1 MLLRLALYSTLGLVL
16 DALGQSYN
24 TWGFW
29 CILALF
35 ISAEHLT
42 RIQVVEDINAEVER
56 IKQQRK
62 AKDNS
67 NDTQP

>member
-1 MLLRLALYSTLGLVL
+1 MLLRLTLYSTLGLVL
-16 DALGQSYN
+16 DALGQGFNS
-24 TWGFW
+24 WGFW
-29 CILALF
+29 CVLALF

-56 IKQQRK
+56 IKAERK